1 MILILVHPDAATIDR
16 RNWPLWIFFDIKRI
30 SLDLTHHESMYHGLY
45 ASITSFA
52 QIDTLVDTVF
62 VIVLLVFC
70 ILLEYVSEKTLYTI
84 YSLNRELWMHAQN

>member
-1 MILILVHPDAATIDR
+1 VHLDAAIIDR

-30 SLDLTHHESMYHGLY
+30 SLDLTHHESVYHGLY

-52 QIDTLVDTVF
+52 QIDTLVDSLCNSF
-62 VIVLLVFC
+62 ACLC

-84 YSLNRELWMHAQN
+84 LTQP

>member
-1 MILILVHPDAATIDR
+1 VHPDAATIDR

-52 QIDTLVDTVF
+52 QIDTLVDSLCNSF
-62 VIVLLVFC
+62 ALLAFYWNMFLREDIV
-70 ILLEYVSEKTLYTI
+70 YYTH
-84 YSLNRELWMHAQN
+84 STMNFGCNAQN